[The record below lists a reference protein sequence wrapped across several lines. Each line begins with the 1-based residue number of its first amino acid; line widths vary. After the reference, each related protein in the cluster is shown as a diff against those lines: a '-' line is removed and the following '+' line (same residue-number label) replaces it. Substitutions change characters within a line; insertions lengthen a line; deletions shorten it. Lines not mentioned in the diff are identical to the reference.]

1 MRRKLTS
8 QDVASIV
15 HQSGVAW
22 RYSSLMAAIQRRHG
36 CSPSTA
42 QRSIRQAQAAGLLT
56 HTNLHYTT
64 PTPHATAPADTIRDR
79 RFVDRHR
86 MLELISNQTW
96 RYSDL
101 LQLVQTS
108 FDCST
113 WAARTNLGY
122 AIRYGYLTKRGTS
135 YRLTPLAHHQLAN
148 YGRLHGADG
157 FRFARFISGHPK
169 RGLTR

>member
-1 MRRKLTS
+1 
-8 QDVASIV
+8 
-15 HQSGVAW
+15 
-22 RYSSLMAAIQRRHG
+22 MAAIQRRHG

-42 QRSIRQAQAAGLLT
+42 QRSIRQAQTAGLLSN
-56 HTNLHYTT
+56 TNQRYTT
-64 PTPHATAPADTIRDR
+64 PARQAAVPSETIRER
-79 RFVDRHR
+79 RFVDRRR
-86 MLELISNQTW
+86 MLELIGDKTW

-113 WAARTNLGY
+113 WAARTNLRY
-122 AIRYGYLTKRGTS
+122 ATQYGYLTNHGTA

-169 RGLTR
+169 RGLQR